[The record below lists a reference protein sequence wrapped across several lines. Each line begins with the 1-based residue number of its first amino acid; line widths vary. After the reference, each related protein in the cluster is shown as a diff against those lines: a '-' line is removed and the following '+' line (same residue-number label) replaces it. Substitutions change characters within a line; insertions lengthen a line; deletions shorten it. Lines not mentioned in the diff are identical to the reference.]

1 MSVKRMDQAEFGEFI
16 AQAGDSVTTIPTNSG
31 TWAALIV
38 IDDKF
43 YEVTIQSSN
52 PEAQGEV
59 RELTREQYDY
69 ELTQDYRTH
78 KRY

>member
-1 MSVKRMDQAEFGEFI
+1 MSVKRMDQAEFGQFI
-16 AQAGDSVTTIPTNSG
+16 ATAGDSITTIPTNSG

-38 IDDKF
+38 IDDKL

-69 ELTQDYRTH
+69 ELTQDYRTV